1 MARQIADSKQIANEN
16 RLKRYY
22 YIRSVFSIAWVVAA
36 FTIAKNSPGATAVL
50 VVTYAAWD
58 ALSNYVD
65 GQRDGGLSRNPTQLV
80 NVFVSL
86 VVALALVLALPD
98 MHQVLSVFGVWA
110 ILSGL
115 LQLGTAIRRWKTA
128 GGQWT
133 MILSG
138 LQSAAAGAFF
148 IQQARLPAIP
158 TIETI
163 AGYAGF
169 GAIYFLL
176 AALLLS
182 LKHWRLRT
190 ATSRY

>member
-1 MARQIADSKQIANEN
+1 MARQIADINHIANEN

-22 YIRSVFSIAWVVAA
+22 CIRSVFSIAWVIAA
-36 FTIAKNSPGATAVL
+36 FTITKNSPGTTAVL
-50 VVTYAAWD
+50 VVAYAAWD

-65 GQRDGGLSRNPTQLV
+65 GQRDGGLTRNLTQLA
-80 NVFVSL
+80 NVIVSL
-86 VVALALVLALPD
+86 VVAVALMVALPD

-115 LQLGTAIRRWKTA
+115 LQLGTAIRRWKTS

-133 MILSG
+133 MIASG

-169 GAIYFLL
+169 GALYFLL

-182 LKHWRLRT
+182 LKHRRLR
-190 ATSRY
+190 AVAS